1 MRLTHIAMRNF
12 FFSFSNYKI
21 HNMVLL
27 FSISNKGGAPPGR
40 NTGEGV
46 RPGALP
52 PAVTA
57 LNLLVLIKY
66 IIFEQLDVN
75 IFSMVLECVE
85 EQKTV
90 ESRRKTIHCSFFN
103 FVKKILFKNKQRH
116 HSWRIWRPLFY
127 KQ

>member
-1 MRLTHIAMRNF
+1 
-12 FFSFSNYKI
+12 
-21 HNMVLL
+21 VLL

-46 RPGALP
+46 CPGALP

-103 FVKKILFKNKQRH
+103 FVKKIYLKINKDTILGEFGDHYFINNKN
-116 HSWRIWRPLFY
+116 S
-127 KQ
+127 